1 VRLKNSLK
9 EGVVPVLIVSLRLFV
24 QVMKNHNRSMYLVM
38 LLVTRMLVS
47 CFIYSFGG
55 GYVIYIC
62 LIVKYLE
69 SLQVCRMWKWKF
81 THSRTQHVS
90 LFMYDGWWIAWYVI
104 SYMFG
109 TKQSVLIVCHTCG
122 NCSMITGVLWLK
134 YSCVYKNNQ
143 AVKKMNGPQKAI
155 VKKIWNQRWQEP
167 ISTPPALINSWRW
180 WPRNDCDGQK
190 C

>member
-1 VRLKNSLK
+1 MRLKNSLK

-69 SLQVCRMWKWKF
+69 SLQVCRM
-81 THSRTQHVS
+81 
-90 LFMYDGWWIAWYVI
+90 
-104 SYMFG
+104 
-109 TKQSVLIVCHTCG
+109 
-122 NCSMITGVLWLK
+122 
-134 YSCVYKNNQ
+134 
-143 AVKKMNGPQKAI
+143 
-155 VKKIWNQRWQEP
+155 
-167 ISTPPALINSWRW
+167 
-180 WPRNDCDGQK
+180 
-190 C
+190 